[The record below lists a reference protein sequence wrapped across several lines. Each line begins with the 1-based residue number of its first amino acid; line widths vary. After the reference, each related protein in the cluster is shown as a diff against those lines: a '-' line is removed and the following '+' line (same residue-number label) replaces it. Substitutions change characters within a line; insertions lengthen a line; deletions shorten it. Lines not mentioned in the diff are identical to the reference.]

1 VSAFYLDASAL
12 VKRYLAEVGSVWIAR
27 LSELSSGNSIT
38 IAEITQV
45 EVAAALAGRHRAS
58 GGISRRE
65 RDGAVDLLAR
75 HCKHHYQLVATTP
88 LILDRAIALTQ
99 QYRLR
104 GYDAVQLATAVTVNE
119 ALIAAGFA
127 GIVFITADHD
137 LLAAARAEGLAA
149 DNPHAHP

>member
-12 VKRYLAEVGSVWIAR
+12 VKRYLAEIGSTWIVKLTDPSA
-27 LSELSSGNSIT
+27 GNSIT

-45 EVAAALAGRHRAS
+45 EVAAALAGRHRAP

-75 HCKHHYQLVATTP
+75 HCKHQYQLVATTP

-104 GYDAVQLATAVTVNE
+104 GYDAVQLATAITANE
-119 ALIAAGFA
+119 ALMTAGVA
-127 GIVFITADHD
+127 GIVFVAADND
-137 LLAAARAEGLAA
+137 LLTAARAEGLAA
-149 DNPHAHP
+149 DNPQAHP